1 LLSSSLPTL
10 SLIVQDCVVLQAGLS
25 WLGGSAAVSSLAV
38 MYAMGMT
45 ETFNWLIR
53 VTTQAE
59 AEMSRVER
67 VLHYSQL
74 PSEAPLFPSTA
85 SQDGLH
91 KASDDAEAVKRGLID
106 TPVVWPNS
114 GTVEFREVVMRYRS
128 NLDPVLKGVSF
139 TARGGEKIGIVG
151 RTGAGKSSIMLCLF
165 RIEEIESGSIVVDG
179 VDIGTLGLR
188 RLRRAIS
195 IIPQNPVLFSGTFR
209 SNLIPDTDGE
219 NDEAP
224 ISDERLW
231 RVLGQVGLR
240 EYVEG
245 QSLGLDAPIDE
256 KGQNLSAGQRQLVC
270 LARALLRDS
279 RVLVMDEATA
289 SCDPETDNLIQRTV
303 RQEFR
308 GVTILT
314 IAHRLPTIIDY
325 DKVLV
330 MGGGRVLEYDTP
342 SALLSRS
349 GGAFSDMVDS
359 TGPESSTFLRRA
371 AGV

>member
-1 LLSSSLPTL
+1 M
-10 SLIVQDCVVLQAGLS
+10 LQAGLS

-38 MYAMGMT
+38 MYAMGLT

-74 PSEAPLFPSTA
+74 PSEAPLFSSTVPH
-85 SQDGLH
+85 DGLH
-91 KASDDAEAVKRGLID
+91 TGQDDREADKRGLID
-106 TPVVWPNS
+106 VHASWPSS
-114 GTVEFREVVMRYRS
+114 GRVDFRDVVMRYRS
-128 NLDPVLKGVSF
+128 NLEPVLKGVSF
-139 TARGGEKIGIVG
+139 TAMSGEKIGIVG

-179 VDIGTLGLR
+179 VDVGKMGLR

-209 SNLIPDTDGE
+209 SNLVPEVEDDGVVVE
-219 NDEAP
+219 
-224 ISDERLW
+224 DERLW

-240 EYVEG
+240 QYVE
-245 QSLGLDAPIDE
+245 SLPLGLDAPIDE

-270 LARALLRDS
+270 LGRALLRDS
-279 RVLVMDEATA
+279 KVLVMDEATA

-330 MGGGRVLEYDTP
+330 MGGGRVLEYDSP
-342 SALLSRS
+342 SQLLRRS

-359 TGPESSTFLRRA
+359 TGAESSAFLRRVA
-371 AGV
+371 RQRVCV

>member
-85 SQDGLH
+85 PQDGLH

-128 NLDPVLKGVSF
+128 TLDPVLKGVSF